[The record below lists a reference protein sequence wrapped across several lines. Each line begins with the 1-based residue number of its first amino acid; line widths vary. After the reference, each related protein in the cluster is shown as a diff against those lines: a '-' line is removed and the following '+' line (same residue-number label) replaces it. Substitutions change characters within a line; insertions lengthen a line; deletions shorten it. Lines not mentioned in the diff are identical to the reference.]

1 MLYGHGPEAAPTAPL
16 ARESLDRATI
26 CFGIRAAW
34 CLRLLLTVRIVVA
47 MLGMVCD
54 NPTRSH
60 SRLG

>member
-16 ARESLDRATI
+16 AQESLDRATI

-34 CLRLLLTVRIVVA
+34 CLRLLLTVVVA

-54 NPTRSH
+54 NSTRSH